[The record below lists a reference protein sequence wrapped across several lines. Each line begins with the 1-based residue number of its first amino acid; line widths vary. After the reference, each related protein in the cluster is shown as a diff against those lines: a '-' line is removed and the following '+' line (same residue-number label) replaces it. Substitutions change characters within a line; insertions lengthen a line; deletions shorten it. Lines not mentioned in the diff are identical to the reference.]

1 MNAGVPKRQPTA
13 ESAVRAA
20 AVPPGD
26 ARFPVPG
33 PRLALVLARLRS
45 EDGQTLTEYSL
56 ILVSVALVCLVAL
69 GVIGGT
75 VQDFLDD
82 MANQI

>member
-1 MNAGVPKRQPTA
+1 VNAGVPKRQPTA
-13 ESAVRAA
+13 GSAVRTA

-26 ARFPVPG
+26 ARFPISWARVAG
-33 PRLALVLARLRS
+33 VLARLRS

-56 ILVSVALVCLVAL
+56 ILVSVALVCIVAL

-82 MANQI
+82 MAHQI